1 MSTTTDEKK
10 VTVFERVTTSVL
22 EQVTKDTL
30 KGTKYIVEQ
39 GNE

>member
-1 MSTTTDEKK
+1 MSMTTAEKK
-10 VTVFERVTTSVL
+10 VTDFERVTTSVL

-30 KGTKYIVEQ
+30 KVTKYIVEQ